1 MGSMHSGHMQPA
13 GYGAGIGLYPKF
25 FIHKAE
31 IITTLPT
38 EGTFGYEFSELAQ
51 NQGRREAWQMVA
63 TVIFNTG
70 QRVLTP

>member
-1 MGSMHSGHMQPA
+1 MRPA

-31 IITTLPT
+31 IISTISS
-38 EGTFGYEFSELAQ
+38 EGAFGYEFSELVQ
-51 NQGRREAWQMVA
+51 DQDRTETWQLVA